1 MHPTI
6 NKDFEIMLACRLSHV
21 IQKSWNFNTKAD
33 LNLSGTNLTQWE
45 MTSAIVTTT
54 ISKYKDVT
62 MVISKY
68 YMLSI
73 YKKDN
78 IINITD
84 WRFKYFKNIFNIQ
97 LRKKKY
103 CKEWCGII
111 ITYNEFDYK
120 LNDFSKI
127 YLTFHN
133 FYVCVTYK
141 PS

>member
-1 MHPTI
+1 
-6 NKDFEIMLACRLSHV
+6 
-21 IQKSWNFNTKAD
+21 
-33 LNLSGTNLTQWE
+33 
-45 MTSAIVTTT
+45 MTSAIVPTA

-97 LRKKKY
+97 LRKKKNVV
-103 CKEWCGII
+103 K
-111 ITYNEFDYK
+111 
-120 LNDFSKI
+120 NDVALS
-127 YLTFHN
+127 
-133 FYVCVTYK
+133 
-141 PS
+141 

>member
-1 MHPTI
+1 
-6 NKDFEIMLACRLSHV
+6 
-21 IQKSWNFNTKAD
+21 
-33 LNLSGTNLTQWE
+33 
-45 MTSAIVTTT
+45 
-54 ISKYKDVT
+54 

-84 WRFKYFKNIFNIQ
+84 SRFKYFKNIFNIQ

-111 ITYNEFDYK
+111 I
-120 LNDFSKI
+120 
-127 YLTFHN
+127 
-133 FYVCVTYK
+133 
-141 PS
+141 